1 MKIQITKIATM
12 LVLVVGLMTSAAFAQ
27 KKDGGGFAPV
37 GFYTGFETASGT
49 MEPTS
54 GVNYGNTF
62 VMNSHGE
69 WETHHLT
76 ISVDYSV
83 NQFVPNSFVV
93 TGGSWSLVIFR
104 DNTYTGTLY
113 GKVSGGSVLL
123 TTNNNGDPSK
133 QTNMSL
139 QATGGLGVFAG
150 VFTGRGS
157 KEITVVYEASTNLR
171 SGETSG
177 NAVIVF

>member
-12 LVLVVGLMTSAAFAQ
+12 LILVMGLLASTTFAQ
-27 KKDGGGFAPV
+27 NRDGRGFAPV
-37 GFYTGFETASGT
+37 GLYTGFETASGT
-49 MEPTS
+49 MKPAS
-54 GVNYGNTF
+54 GVVYGNTF
-62 VMNSHGE
+62 VLNSYGE

-83 NQFVPNSFVV
+83 NQFVPNNFIV

-104 DNTYTGTLY
+104 DNAYAGTLY

-123 TTNNNGDPSK
+123 TTNNNGEPSK
-133 QTNMSL
+133 QTNISL
-139 QATGGLGVFAG
+139 QSTGGLGLFAG
-150 VFTGRGS
+150 
-157 KEITVVYEASTNLR
+157 KESRDIIGVYEAITDLR

-177 NAVIVF
+177 NTVFAF